1 MQNIE
6 TPFLVNVSV
15 NSFKEYISSLAT
27 TGKKNYRY
35 VEKNNEDLTYS
46 IIDYDE
52 NLVSFFMGLW
62 EEQLIRGEKRK
73 WGFPPNYVTYLN
85 SLGLIELF
93 VAYDKEFNVLALH
106 FVEKHDNYIYCHPPL
121 YDKDT
126 SNKRYIAKYMWFN
139 LIKYYIEQPKI
150 NWIDFGAGNRG
161 TWKELVI
168 NREEYMEKMAY
179 KWLYV
184 PKHVKQNPTEELDYV
199 VIKNPPQRKLILK

>member
-15 NSFKEYISSLAT
+15 TSFKEYISSLAT

-46 IIDYDE
+46 IINYDE
-52 NLVSFFMGLW
+52 NLVSFFMKLW
-62 EEQLIRGEKRK
+62 EEQLIRGEKKK
-73 WGFPPNYVTYLN
+73 WGFPPSYVTYLN
-85 SLGLIELF
+85 NLGLIELF
-93 VAYDKEFNVLALH
+93 VTYDKELNVIALH
-106 FVEKHDNYIYCHPPL
+106 FVEKHDDYIYCHPPL
-121 YDKDT
+121 YDKNT

-161 TWKELVI
+161 TWKELLI

-184 PKHVKQNPTEELDYV
+184 PKYVKQNPTEELDYI

>member
-1 MQNIE
+1 M
-6 TPFLVNVSV
+6 
-15 NSFKEYISSLAT
+15 
-27 TGKKNYRY
+27 
-35 VEKNNEDLTYS
+35 
-46 IIDYDE
+46 
-52 NLVSFFMGLW
+52 
-62 EEQLIRGEKRK
+62 
-73 WGFPPNYVTYLN
+73 
-85 SLGLIELF
+85 F
-93 VAYDKEFNVLALH
+93 VAYDKEFNVIALH
-106 FVEKHDNYIYCHPPL
+106 FVEKHDDYIYCHPPL
-121 YDKDT
+121 YDKNT

-184 PKHVKQNPTEELDYV
+184 PKYVKQNPTEELDYI